1 MQVDSS
7 DHQSI
12 DAEQLEIDVN
22 HPQELGIKKTSG
34 REHKNTGVRIEIP
47 YKNILHYSKLSRSD
61 AARNLEGKNALKN

>member
-12 DAEQLEIDVN
+12 DAEKSEINVN
-22 HPQELGIKKTSG
+22 HPQELGTKKTSG

-47 YKNILHYSKLSRSD
+47 YVHDSKLRRND
-61 AARNLEGKNALKN
+61 AARNLKAKNTLKN